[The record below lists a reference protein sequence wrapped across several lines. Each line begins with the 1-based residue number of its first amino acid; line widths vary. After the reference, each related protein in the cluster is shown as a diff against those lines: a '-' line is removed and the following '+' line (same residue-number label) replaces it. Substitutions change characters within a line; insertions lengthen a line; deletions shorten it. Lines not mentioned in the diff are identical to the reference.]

1 MDPRI
6 AVFLDYENLAIS
18 ARQDLGV
25 VFDYAP
31 VADAIA
37 SRGRV
42 VVRRAYA
49 DWTLFS
55 EDRKSLT
62 RHHMELIEIPQQM
75 GRRKNAADIKM
86 SVDAVEL
93 ALDRDYID
101 TFVIGTG
108 DSDFSPLVHKL
119 REFDKQVIGF
129 GVEKTTSALLP
140 PACDEF
146 LFYERLGGLEPA
158 EPTQD
163 EESPLLA
170 LEKMVMRTLS
180 GMQTSGETTVLASQL
195 KRTLLRKDSTFSEAE
210 YGFRS
215 FGELLHHLANRGILT
230 LSPGPATGDPEISV
244 AEGGGEEDALRLL
257 AEVVAAEAK
266 RGPVLLSGLK
276 NKLRLKQKDFS
287 EKTYGFGGFLQFA
300 KAASTRGLVTLTWDE
315 KLEDY
320 VVGPTD

>member
-25 VFDYAP
+25 LFDYAP

-42 VVRRAYA
+42 VVRKAYA

-55 EDRKSLT
+55 DDRKSLT

-86 SVDAVEL
+86 AVDAVEL

-158 EPTQD
+158 EPPQD
-163 EESPLLA
+163 QEPPLLA

-230 LSPGPATGDPEISV
+230 LSAGPATGDPEISV

-257 AEVVAAEAK
+257 AEVVATEAK
-266 RGPVLLSGLK
+266 RGPVQLSGLK

-300 KAASTRGLVTLTWDE
+300 KAASTRGLVTLTWDDE
-315 KLEDY
+315 LEDY
-320 VVGPTD
+320 VVGPAN